1 MSYSTPED
9 RIRDGQ
15 VRRLSTGQDPRGRQ
29 HRKDVY
35 RVDLKP
41 KKAKPRDC
49 KEEESAPQD
58 ADLRTGQRLR
68 TSQIPPPERYITL
81 PAKGKNCTSVACP
94 IVVEVDGDDR

>member
-15 VRRLSTGQDPRGRQ
+15 VRRLSTGQDPRARQ

-41 KKAKPRDC
+41 KKAKTRDC
-49 KEEESAPQD
+49 KEERVCLKMLTYEQTND
-58 ADLRTGQRLR
+58 
-68 TSQIPPPERYITL
+68 
-81 PAKGKNCTSVACP
+81 
-94 IVVEVDGDDR
+94 